1 MAIWI
6 EEYVVVLRVRKR
18 ERKKKH
24 TQENPMQPMA
34 PHSIS
39 ASIAGKELAVGKY
52 A

>member
-1 MAIWI
+1 MDGWI
-6 EEYVVVLRVRKR
+6 DRQICGCTER
-18 ERKKKH
+18 EKKH

-39 ASIAGKELAVGKY
+39 ASIAGKEWAVGKY